1 MLYKIVFLHAY
12 CFRSPNRAH
21 VFDVPHDEQSIITI
35 EERNHYP
42 LPTLSEIL
50 KDVRIYVEVRTGN
63 DNRSEGVKSIIA
75 KLGAQVNDRLLR

>member
-1 MLYKIVFLHAY
+1 M
-12 CFRSPNRAH
+12 PNRAH
-21 VFDVPHDEQSIITI
+21 VFDVPHHEQSIITE
-35 EERNHYP
+35 EERNPYV

-50 KDVRIYVEVRTGN
+50 KDVKIYVEVRTGN